1 MFDLIGKTAPTLL
14 ESGSLGAVILI
25 LSGFVIGLALKVNA
39 LQKALVASHEA
50 RIADFKSWN
59 DEKVAIIK
67 EQIEADH
74 EVATSMKTIATAFDA
89 VKDVVGGKR
98 R

>member
-1 MFDLIGKTAPTLL
+1 MLDLLGKAAPTLL
-14 ESGSLGAVILI
+14 ESGALGAVIL
-25 LSGFVIGLALKVNA
+25 LMAAAIGVMGWKINS
-39 LQKALVASHEA
+39 LQKALVASHDA
-50 RIADFKSWN
+50 RLTDQKEWN
-59 DEKVAIIK
+59 DKLIAIIK

-74 EVATSMKTIATAFDA
+74 EVSTSMQAIAIAFNA